1 VLVNSKPSR
10 QLVAV
15 LITLLAAG
23 PAAAEIPL
31 ARANGWNLTLDGRL
45 NTFGSFSQGDAQPSG
60 VASWTGVEDKSA
72 STDRITMT
80 RMRGGFLNNVL
91 GFNLIKQLSPDL
103 RVTGRFA
110 TWVGVSQERSKTD
123 NPGLDA
129 REVYVRLEGSWGGLL
144 AGRNLALFE
153 RGAIRLDYELQ
164 HANGLGHPCAIRTVR
179 GGACGYAGHGLLF
192 PAYSAGLV
200 YNTPV
205 LAGFQLSAGLYDP
218 AVISDRQY
226 ERTPY
231 PRIEAELT
239 FDPLPGLGLFVDGL
253 WQRIGNNA
261 DPLLN
266 PDVAG
271 IAAGGRVG
279 LGPLAAGF
287 AYYTGQGLGLYIPME
302 NSPLFA
308 DEEGVL
314 RKTHGYVGMVSAT
327 VDQTKIAAGAGVSR
341 LMTTLTESEPFAT
354 LTIPR
359 RQLGISAGFY
369 QGFYETLTLALEY
382 FRGNYRWYDSTD
394 ATSGAVRKNEQT
406 VHFVN
411 VGLTMIF

>member
-1 VLVNSKPSR
+1 
-10 QLVAV
+10 
-15 LITLLAAG
+15 
-23 PAAAEIPL
+23 
-31 ARANGWNLTLDGRL
+31 
-45 NTFGSFSQGDAQPSG
+45 
-60 VASWTGVEDKSA
+60 VASWTGIEDKSA
-72 STDRITMT
+72 TTDRITMT

-91 GFNLIKQLSPDL
+91 GFNLVKTLSPDL
-103 RVTGRFA
+103 KVTGRFA

-129 REVYVRLEGSWGGLL
+129 REVYLKLEGPWGGLL

-153 RGAIRLDYELQ
+153 RGAILMDYDIQ
-164 HANGLGHPCAIRTVR
+164 HAEGLGHPCAIRTVR

-192 PAYSAGLV
+192 PAYSAGVV

-205 LAGFQLSAGLYDP
+205 LAGFQLSAGVYDP
-218 AVISDRQY
+218 AVIPDRQY

-231 PRIEAELT
+231 PRLEGELT
-239 FDPLPGLGLFVDGL
+239 FTASEILSLFLDGL

-271 IAAGGRVG
+271 VAAGGRVA
-279 LGPLAAGF
+279 LGPFTGGI
-287 AYYTGQGLGLYIPME
+287 AYYAGQGLGLYIPME

-314 RKTHGYVGMVSAT
+314 RHGRGYVAMASFALA
-327 VDQTKIAAGAGVSR
+327 QTKIAAGAGVSR
-341 LMTTLTESEPFAT
+341 LATTLTESEPFAT

-359 RQLGISAGFY
+359 RQMGMSAGLY
-369 QGFYETLTLALEY
+369 QGFYETLTVALEY
-382 FRGNYRWYDSTD
+382 FRGSYRWYDSTD
-394 ATSGAVRKNEQT
+394 ATSGAVVKNEQS

-411 VGLTMIF
+411 AGLTLVF